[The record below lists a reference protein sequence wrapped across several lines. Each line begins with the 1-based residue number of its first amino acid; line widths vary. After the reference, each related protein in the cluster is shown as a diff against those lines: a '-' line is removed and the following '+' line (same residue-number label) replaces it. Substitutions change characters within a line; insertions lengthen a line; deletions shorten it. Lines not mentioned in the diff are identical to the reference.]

1 MLAGDLKLFPA
12 NIYPTVW
19 QVAGFNFIPWAWIS
33 CKFVHKQ
40 FYPFL
45 NIYKICTIA
54 VILL

>member
-40 FYPFL
+40 FYPLL